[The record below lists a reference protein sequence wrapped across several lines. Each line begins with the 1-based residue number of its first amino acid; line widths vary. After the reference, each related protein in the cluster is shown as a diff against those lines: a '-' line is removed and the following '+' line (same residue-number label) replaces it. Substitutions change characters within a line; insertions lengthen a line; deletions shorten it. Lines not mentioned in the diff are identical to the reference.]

1 MRDFDLIVHQFYGGH
16 DITIVPVADVHLG
29 APECKEQEFIKFIA
43 DVKDTP
49 DLYLILGGDLVNNG
63 TRSSVG
69 VSVYRDTMPPHQQ
82 KREMANILAPV
93 RDRILCAVPG
103 NHEFRATKEADD
115 CPMYDIMAKLDLEH
129 LYRENIAFMKIQL
142 GKEDRNYS
150 SEYRPTYVLT
160 VVHGNGGGILT
171 GGAVNR
177 AERFGYV
184 IDGMDAPNERIRTDS
199 AYNLMDFEEKRSDGY
214 YQMPMLAPVDFVPT
228 RLIGFNYALNA
239 KDKDY
244 GIHFYVDDYQFE
256 RIWNNPARY
265 VDVLREYQCILSP
278 DFSLYMDM
286 PMAMKIWN
294 VYRSRLI
301 GQIMQDAGIKVI
313 PTISWAEPA
322 TFDWCFDGV
331 AKHTTVSVSTV
342 GVKRNGLETFRVG
355 IGAMLDRL
363 EPSRILLYGGNV
375 DVDWRGVEIVEYKN
389 EVTERMKGADKSR
402 KGV

>member
-1 MRDFDLIVHQFYGGH
+1 MEIVNLPIDQVFPYEKNPRRNGKAIEGVANSIKEFGFKVPLVLDKNHVIVTGHTRYAAAQRLGLHVVPCVIAADLTDKQIKAFRLA
-16 DITIVPVADVHLG
+16 DNKVAEKSEWDYDLLN
-29 APECKEQEFIKFIA
+29 EEMQE
-43 DVKDTP
+43 
-49 DLYLILGGDLVNNG
+49 L
-63 TRSSVG
+63 
-69 VSVYRDTMPPHQQ
+69 
-82 KREMANILAPV
+82 E
-93 RDRILCAVPG
+93 
-103 NHEFRATKEADD
+103 EFR
-115 CPMYDIMAKLDLEH
+115 M
-129 LYRENIAFMKIQL
+129 
-142 GKEDRNYS
+142 ED
-150 SEYRPTYVLT
+150 
-160 VVHGNGGGILT
+160 
-171 GGAVNR
+171 
-177 AERFGYV
+177 FGF
-184 IDGMDAPNERIRTDS
+184 IFEDFQEEINERIRTDS

-301 GQIMQDAGIKVI
+301 GQIMQDAGIIVI

-331 AKHTTVSVSTV
+331 ARHSTVSVSTV

-402 KGV
+402 NGV